1 MTKTTLDD
9 HSKSRIPHRSPEST
23 WSEFVTLKRAFLS
36 ALLLCSSALGGCATY
51 IPPEISYDAEVP
63 PLPAPPA
70 ALDDR
75 AWPLHVPPL
84 WKPALGGKSGAKEE
98 PEPVSRVETANSAA
112 RVEPRKRGY
121 FNAAQIYAYSPG
133 ALYQVYAA
141 PGQITDIAL
150 EEGEQLTGSGPV
162 AAGDTV
168 RWVVGDTESGN
179 GDTRRVHILVKPT
192 RASIET
198 NLVVNTDRR
207 TYLIE
212 LRSRE
217 RPYMPSVA
225 WYYPETA
232 REKLRSVSLRP
243 ALPDPSQRVFR
254 YAIEGD
260 SPPWRP
266 FTAYDDS
273 RKVYIEFPQGIVQ
286 GEMPPLFV
294 IGPDGKTELVNYRA
308 YGNVLIV
315 DRLFA
320 AAELRLGGEHQQKV
334 RIVRSDGRPSS

>member
-1 MTKTTLDD
+1 VNPLFRNMA
-9 HSKSRIPHRSPEST
+9 SPRRASCRRSISFR
-23 WSEFVTLKRAFLS
+23 SDGLAFRKAILP
-36 ALLLCSSALGGCATY
+36 ALLLCASALGGCSTFT
-51 IPPEISYDAEVP
+51 PPEISYDSDVP
-63 PLPAPPA
+63 PLPQPPVPA
-70 ALDDR
+70 DDKPR
-75 AWPLHVPPL
+75 PLHVPPL
-84 WKPALGGKSGAKEE
+84 WKPALGGKIGSKEE
-98 PEPVSRVETANSAA
+98 TEPASRVETANSAA
-112 RVEPRKRGY
+112 RVEPRKKGY
-121 FNAAQIYAYSPG
+121 FNAAQVYAYSPG

-168 RWVVGDTESGN
+168 RWVVGDTESGSA
-179 GDTRRVHILVKPT
+179 DTRRVHILVKPT

-212 LRSRE
+212 LRARE
-217 RPYMPSVA
+217 KPYMPSVA
-225 WYYPETA
+225 WYYPEE
-232 REKLRSVSLRP
+232 RSGRVRSVPLTP
-243 ALPDPSQRVFR
+243 VLPDPRQRRFR

-266 FTAYDDS
+266 LTAYDDG

-294 IGPDGKTELVNYRA
+294 IGHDGKTEIVNYRA

-334 RIVRSDGRPSS
+334 RIVRTDGRSSS